1 MNSTVKRFA
10 GILVALGVVGLAAAF
25 TLWILPAEE
34 FIFTP
39 GNAKPL
45 AERVTVE
52 GARPVEDGDVYYVD
66 VFVRRTTRLEDLLP
80 FLRPEGSTVVP
91 EQAILP
97 SGTSE
102 SERDRQTAAEMTR
115 SELVASA
122 VALRALGKDVVA
134 TPKGALVI
142 DVASDVPAAALVDSG
157 DVIVAVDGV
166 AVQTPDELRRE
177 IGRREPG
184 AEVELTLRRGDET
197 EKVAVKTVAS
207 PEDPARAI
215 VGIRVDQQA
224 DIEVPIDIDIDLGGV
239 GGPSAGLPF
248 ALEIAR
254 VLGRE
259 VTHGCNVAAT
269 GELALDGS
277 VLSVGGLQ
285 QKTIAARNADVDVF
299 VVPVGPNAEEALQHA
314 GDMEIIPVESFQQAL
329 QTLTTSAEKLL
340 NLQVFLL
347 F

>member
-1 MNSTVKRFA
+1 MKRFA
-10 GILVALGVVGLAAAF
+10 GILVALGLIGLAAAF

-52 GARPVEDGDVYYVD
+52 GARPIEEGDVYYVD

-91 EQAILP
+91 EQALLP
-97 SGTSE
+97 AGTSE
-102 SERDRQTAAEMTR
+102 AERDRQTAAEMSR

-122 VALRALGKDVVA
+122 VALRALGQDVVA
-134 TPKGALVI
+134 KPQGALVI
-142 DVASDVPAAALVDSG
+142 DVASDVPAAAEIDSG

-177 IGRREPG
+177 IGRRKPRD
-184 AEVELTLRRGDET
+184 EVELTLQRDDET
-197 EKVAVKTVAS
+197 LKVTVKTVAS
-207 PEDPARAI
+207 PEDPNRAI
-215 VGIRVDQQA
+215 VGVRVDQQA
-224 DIEVPIDIDIDLGGV
+224 DIEVPIDIDIDLGRV

-254 VLGRE
+254 TLGRD
-259 VTHGCNVAAT
+259 VTHGCNIAAT
-269 GELALDGS
+269 GELALDGT
-277 VLSVGGLQ
+277 VLSVGGLR
-285 QKTIAARNADVDVF
+285 QKTIAARNADVDAF
-299 VVPVGPNAEEALQHA
+299 VVPAGANAEEARQHA
-314 GDMEIIPVESFQQAL
+314 GDLEVIPVESFQQAL
-329 QTLTTSAEKLL
+329 RTLTTTGRKC
-340 NLQVFLL
+340 
-347 F
+347 

>member
-1 MNSTVKRFA
+1 VKRFA
-10 GILVALGVVGLAAAF
+10 GILVALGLIGLAAAF

-52 GARPVEDGDVYYVD
+52 GARPIEEGDVYYVD

-91 EQAILP
+91 EQALLP
-97 SGTSE
+97 AGTSE
-102 SERDRQTAAEMTR
+102 AERDRQTAAEMSR

-122 VALRALGKDVVA
+122 VALRALGQDVVA
-134 TPKGALVI
+134 KPQGALVI
-142 DVASDVPAAALVDSG
+142 DVASDVPAAAEIDSG

-177 IGRREPG
+177 IGRRKPRD
-184 AEVELTLRRGDET
+184 EVELTLQRDDET
-197 EKVAVKTVAS
+197 LKVTVKTVAS
-207 PEDPARAI
+207 PEDPNRAI

-224 DIEVPIDIDIDLGGV
+224 DIEVDIDIDIDLGRV

-254 VLGRE
+254 TLGRD
-259 VTHGCNVAAT
+259 VTHGCNIAAT
-269 GELALDGS
+269 GELALDGT
-277 VLSVGGLQ
+277 VLSVGGLR
-285 QKTIAARNADVDVF
+285 QKTIAARNADVDAF
-299 VVPVGPNAEEALQHA
+299 VVPAGANAEEARQHA
-314 GDMEIIPVESFQQAL
+314 GDLEVIPVESFQQAL
-329 QTLTTSAEKLL
+329 QTLTTTGRKC
-340 NLQVFLL
+340 
-347 F
+347 

>member
-1 MNSTVKRFA
+1 MKRFA
-10 GILVALGVVGLAAAF
+10 GILVALGLIGLAAAF

-52 GARPVEDGDVYYVD
+52 GARPIEEGDVYYVD

-91 EQAILP
+91 EQALLP
-97 SGTSE
+97 AGTSE
-102 SERDRQTAAEMTR
+102 AERDRQTAAEMSR

-122 VALRALGKDVVA
+122 VALRALGQDVVA
-134 TPKGALVI
+134 KPQGALVI
-142 DVASDVPAAALVDSG
+142 DVASDVPAAAEIDSG

-177 IGRREPG
+177 IGRRKPRD
-184 AEVELTLRRGDET
+184 EVELTLQRDDET
-197 EKVAVKTVAS
+197 LKVSVKTVAS
-207 PEDPARAI
+207 PEDPNRAI

-224 DIEVPIDIDIDLGGV
+224 DIEVPIDIDIDLGRV

-254 VLGRE
+254 ALGRD
-259 VTHGCNVAAT
+259 VTHGCNIAAT
-269 GELALDGS
+269 GELALDGT
-277 VLSVGGLQ
+277 VLSVGGLR
-285 QKTIAARNADVDVF
+285 QKTIAARNADVDAF
-299 VVPVGPNAEEALQHA
+299 VVPAGANAEEARQHA
-314 GDMEIIPVESFQQAL
+314 GDLEVIPVESFQQAL
-329 QTLTTSAEKLL
+329 RTLTTTGRKC
-340 NLQVFLL
+340 
-347 F
+347 

>member
-1 MNSTVKRFA
+1 MKRFA
-10 GILVALGVVGLAAAF
+10 GILVALGLIGLAAAF

-52 GARPVEDGDVYYVD
+52 GARPIEEGDVYYVD

-91 EQAILP
+91 EQALLP
-97 SGTSE
+97 AGTSE
-102 SERDRQTAAEMTR
+102 AERDRQTAAEMSR

-122 VALRALGKDVVA
+122 VALRALGQDVVA
-134 TPKGALVI
+134 KPQGALVI
-142 DVASDVPAAALVDSG
+142 DVASDVPAAAEIDSG

-177 IGRREPG
+177 IGRRKPRD
-184 AEVELTLRRGDET
+184 EVELTLQRDDET
-197 EKVAVKTVAS
+197 LKVSVKTVAS
-207 PEDPARAI
+207 PEDPNRAI

-224 DIEVPIDIDIDLGGV
+224 DIEVPIDIDIDLGRV

-254 VLGRE
+254 ALGRD
-259 VTHGCNVAAT
+259 VTHGCNIAAT
-269 GELALDGS
+269 GELALDGT
-277 VLSVGGLQ
+277 VLSVGGLR
-285 QKTIAARNADVDVF
+285 QKTIAARNADVDAF
-299 VVPVGPNAEEALQHA
+299 VVPAGANAEEARQHA
-314 GDMEIIPVESFQQAL
+314 GDLEVIPVESFQQAL
-329 QTLTTSAEKLL
+329 QTLTTTGRKC
-340 NLQVFLL
+340 
-347 F
+347 